1 MIKPIEITDISEKI
15 SGLEKIKTKL
25 NPLLISV
32 IYERFETPTEQT
44 KKEAFF
50 AEYDMLSQKE
60 KIEYRNFIRNVL
72 IDMSEEMNV
81 SEENNDDIK
90 QLQFVLLQMKKM
102 DKYEIYAWVLNH
114 SQKTSVP
121 EMISEPKFFIVWWTI
136 SWKWES
142 INIGG
147 VEYPKL
153 NQFNSQW
160 EYELELDIYMPKLS
174 QEAVNTHSPRKL
186 IISKEQNWQ
195 YAILNQDRI
204 KETSVKIKNGILQF
218 NIPSLQK
225 TFTLQIQE

>member
-102 DKYEIYAWVLNH
+102 DKYEIYA
-114 SQKTSVP
+114 
-121 EMISEPKFFIVWWTI
+121 
-136 SWKWES
+136 
-142 INIGG
+142 
-147 VEYPKL
+147 
-153 NQFNSQW
+153 
-160 EYELELDIYMPKLS
+160 
-174 QEAVNTHSPRKL
+174 
-186 IISKEQNWQ
+186 
-195 YAILNQDRI
+195 
-204 KETSVKIKNGILQF
+204 
-218 NIPSLQK
+218 
-225 TFTLQIQE
+225 